1 MVADTAGLETIILL
15 FVFHMFRSMGFFYPP
30 LFLFFRFVGN
40 FYIYIC
46 PYHTLFW
53 KSDTLLLC
61 WIITVDDVTCIL

>member
-40 FYIYIC
+40 FYIYVHTTPFLEIRYAAALLD
-46 PYHTLFW
+46 YH
-53 KSDTLLLC
+53 SG
-61 WIITVDDVTCIL
+61 